1 MALNVIIT
9 GSTGMVGKGL
19 LLECLRNDS
28 VKSVLIINRKSIG
41 IVHEKLTE
49 VIHLNMFDL
58 SELEDKLVGYNVC
71 YFCLGVSV
79 VGLSESDYFKIT
91 HELTLHF
98 ARTLLNINPGFTFC
112 YVSGAGTDSTEK
124 GKTMWARIKGKTEND
139 LLSLGF
145 KHAYMFRPAFIQPMD
160 GIKSKTSIYNLI
172 YFVLSPF
179 YFILK
184 LLPKYVTSTS
194 QMSSAMINVI
204 ELNSENKILESID
217 INQLANQ

>member
-1 MALNVIIT
+1 
-9 GSTGMVGKGL
+9 
-19 LLECLRNDS
+19 
-28 VKSVLIINRKSIG
+28 
-41 IVHEKLTE
+41 
-49 VIHLNMFDL
+49 
-58 SELEDKLVGYNVC
+58 
-71 YFCLGVSV
+71 
-79 VGLSESDYFKIT
+79 
-91 HELTLHF
+91 
-98 ARTLLNINPGFTFC
+98 
-112 YVSGAGTDSTEK
+112 
-124 GKTMWARIKGKTEND
+124 MWARIKGKTEND